1 MTSKLTFVELSPDRI
16 TNMSVKCH
24 TYASKWPIL
33 GSFSARRTVK
43 STWKQIEWLPWLSF
57 CYTVATLIRLINLT
71 SMGPRIANVFS
82 SITNKMQ
89 RYTIYL
95 FLWNAL
101 HVSGGS
107 SAHHQEL
114 KTVYKASGTLSNLYC
129 YLPRQWQVAVKV
141 CPNDHH
147 LLSFTYLVHHSVF
160 PFVHGSHGFVLST
173 SSQLISMSS
182 TAQITGVIHRLEYRW
197 TMLSGSALVN
207 YVKIPVRSVL
217 CVCIGSTFPTL
228 STTPRGTRIY
238 VNILYVSCRW
248 LVNKTTTI
256 ISFCFVLWRTNA
268 QLFYKLSHFIYLFVV
283 NWTIMMF

>member
-1 MTSKLTFVELSPDRI
+1 MNGSEWMNES
-16 TNMSVKCH
+16 
-24 TYASKWPIL
+24 AS
-33 GSFSARRTVK
+33 G
-43 STWKQIEWLPWLSF
+43 
-57 CYTVATLIRLINLT
+57 LIRSAGGLVGHVVSSDADGSVSFIVQHLRFLPLICL
-71 SMGPRIANVFS
+71 V
-82 SITNKMQ
+82 
-89 RYTIYL
+89 
-95 FLWNAL
+95 
-101 HVSGGS
+101 
-107 SAHHQEL
+107 HH
-114 KTVYKASGTLSNLYC
+114 
-129 YLPRQWQVAVKV
+129 
-141 CPNDHH
+141 HH
-147 LLSFTYLVHHSVF
+147 LSFTYLVHHSVY
-160 PFVHGSHGFVLST
+160 PFAHGSVSST
-173 SSQLISMSS
+173 SSQLISMFS